1 MKNADA
7 GVQPRADLAAKS
19 VAIKPGDERRGEELG
34 HLKLALAT
42 FALQLDVFE
51 TRAHQILL
59 AVDKLETQNLP
70 IDGGPAYKDRGA
82 ANGWRDWSTKSP
94 GNKSGT

>member
-7 GVQPRADLAAKS
+7 GVQPRARLATNRLAN
-19 VAIKPGDERRGEELG
+19 KPGDERRDEELG

-51 TRAHQILL
+51 TRTHQILL
-59 AVDKLETQNLP
+59 AVGKPETQNRPL
-70 IDGGPAYKDRGA
+70 DGGPAQRKDRGA
-82 ANGWRDWSTKSP
+82 AKG
-94 GNKSGT
+94 

>member
-1 MKNADA
+1 MKDADA
-7 GVQPRADLAAKS
+7 GVQPRARLAARS
-19 VAIKPGDERRGEELG
+19 LAIRSLAIKPGDERRDEELG

-59 AVDKLETQNLP
+59 AVGQPERKNPP
-70 IDGGPAYKDRGA
+70 IDGGFAHRRIAEPQ
-82 ANGWRDWSTKSP
+82 RDK
-94 GNKSGT
+94 GMM

>member
-1 MKNADA
+1 MKIADA
-7 GVQPRADLAAKS
+7 GLQPRARIAIKRL
-19 VAIKPGDERRGEELG
+19 AIKPGDERRDEEVG

-59 AVDKLETQNLP
+59 EVGKHETQILP
-70 IDGGPAYKDRGA
+70 
-82 ANGWRDWSTKSP
+82 STAVP
-94 GNKSGT
+94 RIGMIAEPQGDDVIGQ

>member
-7 GVQPRADLAAKS
+7 GVQPRARLATKGL
-19 VAIKPGDERRGEELG
+19 AIKPGDERRDEELG

-42 FALQLDVFE
+42 FALQLNVFE

-59 AVDKLETQNLP
+59 AVDKPETQNPP
-70 IDGGPAYKDRGA
+70 IDGGPAHQKERGA
-82 ANGWRDWSTKSP
+82 AKG
-94 GNKSGT
+94 